1 MLLLGNLDFE
11 ILLYN
16 LYNFL
21 GGGPLSGSPGC
32 YQNLSLIRLTTEL
45 IKQHFY
51 GKPDNQ
57 KWIIV
62 DMGVTFAD
70 DTIPGIDLIY
80 PDPGFIIDKKEDL
93 LGIILTHAHEDHIG
107 AIAHIW
113 PKLKCK
119 IYATPFTAVLI
130 NEKFK
135 EKKIDISKELKIV
148 QLNSTLDLD
157 PFKIEFVTLT
167 HSILEPNGLKIE
179 TPVGNILHTGDWK
192 CDPDPLIGE
201 NINSKRLKEIGD
213 EGVLAMICDSTN
225 VFSAG
230 RAGSE
235 LDVRNN
241 LLKVMQRL
249 NKRIIITSFASNVAR
264 METAF
269 YCAEKTGRQIALVGR
284 SMHRI
289 YKAARQCGYLNNVI
303 EPLDARDVK
312 NIAREKIVYL
322 CTGSQGEP
330 MGAMN
335 RIANYIHPDVFIE
348 RGDTVIFSSKII
360 PGNEKKLYKL
370 HNQLVKEGIEVIS
383 EENEYIHVS
392 GHPNRE
398 DLKDMYNWIKPKC
411 VIPVH
416 GEHRHMIEHINF
428 AKEMQVPYPVKV
440 ENGDIVRIYPGNKPE
455 VFDKAPSG
463 KLYVDGNISVEE
475 DSQSIKERKN
485 LSANGFIEATILITP
500 KGNIH
505 NRPLLTFRGLPIY
518 EKEEF
523 LYELEDEIE
532 KTTRSFSLNN
542 KKQETN
548 LIDALKTTCR
558 KFTKEKTGKRP
569 LTNINLVR
577 I

>member
-1 MLLLGNLDFE
+1 MKEELLFCP
-11 ILLYN
+11 
-16 LYNFL
+16 L
-21 GGGPLSGSPGC
+21 GGSGEIGMNM
-32 YQNLSLIRLTTEL
+32 NL
-45 IKQHFY
+45 FAY
-51 GKPDNQ
+51 GKPENQ

-70 DTIPGIDLIY
+70 DSIPGIDLIY
-80 PDPGFIIDKKEDL
+80 PDPGFIIDKKDDL
-93 LGIILTHAHEDHIG
+93 LGIVLTHAHEDHIG

-119 IYATPFTAVLI
+119 MYATPFTSVLI
-130 NEKFK
+130 SEKFK
-135 EKKIDISKELKIV
+135 EKKIDITGYLKIV
-148 QLNSTLDLD
+148 DLNSTLNLD

-201 NINSKRLKEIGD
+201 NINSKRLKEIGK
-213 EGVLAMICDSTN
+213 EGVIAMICDSTN

-235 LDVRNN
+235 LDVRKNM
-241 LLKVMQRL
+241 LKVMERL
-249 NKRIIITSFASNVAR
+249 NKRVIVTSFASNVAR
-264 METAF
+264 MESVF
-269 YCAEKTGRQIALVGR
+269 YCAKKVGRQIVLVGR

-289 YKAARQCGYLNNVI
+289 YKAAKQCGYLNNVI
-303 EPLDARDVK
+303 EPLDARDAK
-312 NIAREKIVYL
+312 NISRNKIVYL

-335 RIANYIHPDVFIE
+335 RISNYTHPDVFIE
-348 RGDTVIFSSKII
+348 KGDAVIFSSKII

-383 EENEYIHVS
+383 EETDYIHVS

-398 DLKDMYNWIKPKC
+398 DLRDMYNWIKPKS

-416 GEHRHMIEHINF
+416 GEHRHMLEHINF
-428 AKEMQVPYPVKV
+428 AKEMQVPYPIKV
-440 ENGDIVRIYPGNKPE
+440 ENGDIVRLYPGKKPE
-455 VFDKAPSG
+455 VYDKAPNG
-463 KLYVDGNISVEE
+463 KIYVDGSISVEE

-485 LSANGFIEATILITP
+485 VAANGFIEATILITP

-523 LYELEDEIE
+523 QIGLEDEIE
-532 KTTRSFSLNN
+532 KTVKAFSLNN

-548 LIDALKTTCR
+548 LIDALKSTCR
-558 KFTKEKTGKRP
+558 KFTKQKTGKRP
-569 LTNINLVR
+569 LANINLVR

>member
-1 MLLLGNLDFE
+1 MKEELIFCPLGGSGEIGMNMNLFAYGNLD
-11 ILLYN
+11 N
-16 LYNFL
+16 
-21 GGGPLSGSPGC
+21 
-32 YQNLSLIRLTTEL
+32 R
-45 IKQHFY
+45 
-51 GKPDNQ
+51 

-62 DMGVTFAD
+62 DVGVTFAD
-70 DTIPGIDLIY
+70 DTIPGVDLIY
-80 PDPGFIIDKKEDL
+80 PDPGFIVDKKDDL
-93 LGIILTHAHEDHIG
+93 LGIVLTHAHEDHIG

-119 IYATPFTAVLI
+119 IFATPFTSVLI
-130 NEKFK
+130 SEKFK
-135 EKKIDISKELKIV
+135 EKKIDITGYLEVV
-148 QLNSTLDLD
+148 QLNSIVDLS

-192 CDPDPLIGE
+192 YDPDPLTGD
-201 NINSKRLKEIGD
+201 NMNSKRLKEIGE
-213 EGVLAMICDSTN
+213 EGVLTMICDSTN

-235 LDVRNN
+235 LDVRKNM
-241 LLKVMQRL
+241 LKIMERL
-249 NKRIIITSFASNVAR
+249 KKRIIITSFASNVAR
-264 METAF
+264 MESAF

-289 YKAARQCGYLNNVI
+289 YKAARQCGYLQNVI
-303 EPLDARDVK
+303 EPLDARDAK
-312 NIAREKIVYL
+312 NISREKIVYL

-335 RIANYIHPDVFIE
+335 RISNYTHPDVFVE
-348 RGDTVIFSSKII
+348 RGDGVIFSSKII

-370 HNQLVKEGIEVIS
+370 HNQLVREGIEVIS
-383 EENEYIHVS
+383 EDIEFIHVS

-398 DLKDMYNWIKPKC
+398 DLKDMYDWIKPRS

-428 AKEMQVPYPVKV
+428 AKEMQVPYPVRV

-455 VFDKAPSG
+455 VYDKAPSG
-463 KLYVDGNISVEE
+463 RLYVDGSISVEE
-475 DSQSIKERKN
+475 DAQSIKERKN
-485 LSANGFIEATILITP
+485 LSTNGLIEATIVITP
-500 KGNIH
+500 NGNIH
-505 NRPLLTFRGLPIY
+505 NKPLLTFRGLPIY
-518 EKEEF
+518 EKDEFTFNLEE
-523 LYELEDEIE
+523 EIE
-532 KTTRSFSLNN
+532 RTAKTFSLNN
-542 KKQETN
+542 KKQESN

-558 KFTKEKTGKRP
+558 KYTKEKLGKRP
-569 LTNINLVR
+569 YTNINLVR

>member
-1 MLLLGNLDFE
+1 MKEELIFCP
-11 ILLYN
+11 
-16 LYNFL
+16 L
-21 GGGPLSGSPGC
+21 GGSGEIGMNM
-32 YQNLSLIRLTTEL
+32 NL
-45 IKQHFY
+45 FAY
-51 GKPDNQ
+51 GKPENQ

-62 DMGVTFAD
+62 DIGVTFAD

-119 IYATPFTAVLI
+119 IFATPFTAVLI

-463 KLYVDGNISVEE
+463 KLYVDGNVSVEE

>member
-1 MLLLGNLDFE
+1 MKEELIFCP
-11 ILLYN
+11 
-16 LYNFL
+16 L
-21 GGGPLSGSPGC
+21 GGSGEIGMNM
-32 YQNLSLIRLTTEL
+32 NL
-45 IKQHFY
+45 FAY

-62 DMGVTFAD
+62 DIGVTFAD
-70 DTIPGIDLIY
+70 DAVPGVDLIY

-93 LGIILTHAHEDHIG
+93 LGIILTHGHEDHIG
-107 AIAHIW
+107 AISHIW

-119 IYATPFTAVLI
+119 IFATPFTSALI
-130 NEKFK
+130 IEKFK
-135 EKKIDISKELKIV
+135 EKKIDISGYLKIIK
-148 QLNSTLDLD
+148 LNSTLKLK

-201 NINSKRLKEIGD
+201 NINSKRLKQIGE
-213 EGVLAMICDSTN
+213 EGVIAMICDSTN

-235 LDVRNN
+235 LDVRKNMLN
-241 LLKVMQRL
+241 VMQRL
-249 NKRIIITSFASNVAR
+249 KKRIIITSFSSNVAR
-264 METAF
+264 METVF
-269 YCAEKTGRQIALVGR
+269 YCAKKVGRQISLVGR

-289 YKAARQCGYLNNVI
+289 YKVAKQCGYLKNII
-303 EPLDARDVK
+303 EPIDAREAK
-312 NIAREKIVYL
+312 KFAREKIIYL

-330 MGAMN
+330 MGAMK
-335 RIANYIHPDVFIE
+335 RISNYSHPDVFIE
-348 RGDTVIFSSKII
+348 KNDAVIFSSKII

-370 HNQLVKEGIEVIS
+370 HNELVKEGIEVIS
-383 EENEYIHVS
+383 EENEFIHVS

-398 DLKDMYNWIKPKC
+398 DLRDMYNWIKPRS

-416 GEHRHMIEHINF
+416 GEHRHMLEHINF
-428 AKEMQVPYPVKV
+428 AKEMQVPYPIKV
-440 ENGDIVRIYPGNKPE
+440 ENGDIVRLYPGDKPE
-455 VFDKAPSG
+455 VYDKAPNG
-463 KLYVDGNISVEE
+463 RLYVDGSISVEE

-485 LSANGFIEATILITP
+485 ISVNGFIEVTILITP
-500 KGNIH
+500 KGNMH
-505 NRPLLTFRGLPIY
+505 NRPVLTFKGLPII

-523 LYELEDEIE
+523 QYGLEEQIE
-532 KTTRSFSLNN
+532 KTIKTFSLNN
-542 KKQETN
+542 KNHEIN
-548 LIDALKTTCR
+548 LIDALKITCR
-558 KFTKEKTGKRP
+558 KFTKKKTGKKP

>member
-1 MLLLGNLDFE
+1 MKEELIFCP
-11 ILLYN
+11 
-16 LYNFL
+16 L
-21 GGGPLSGSPGC
+21 GGSGEIGMNM
-32 YQNLSLIRLTTEL
+32 NL
-45 IKQHFY
+45 FAY
-51 GKPDNQ
+51 GKPENQ

-62 DMGVTFAD
+62 DIGVTFGD
-70 DTIPGIDLIY
+70 DSIPGIDLIY

-93 LGIILTHAHEDHIG
+93 LGIVLTHAHEDHIG

-113 PKLKCK
+113 PNLKCK
-119 IYATPFTAVLI
+119 IYATPFTSVLI
-130 NEKFK
+130 SEKFK
-135 EKKIDISKELKIV
+135 EKKIDITGYLKIV
-148 QLNSTLDLD
+148 KLNSTLNLE
-157 PFKIEFVTLT
+157 PFKIEFITLT

-192 CDPDPLIGE
+192 CDSDPLIGE
-201 NINSKRLKEIGD
+201 NINSKRLKEIGK
-213 EGVLAMICDSTN
+213 EGVITMICDSTN
-225 VFSAG
+225 VFNAG

-235 LDVRNN
+235 LDVRKNM
-241 LLKVMQRL
+241 LKVIERL
-249 NKRIIITSFASNVAR
+249 NKRVIITSFASNVAR
-264 METAF
+264 MESVF
-269 YCAEKTGRQIALVGR
+269 YCAKKVGRQISLVGR

-289 YKAARQCGYLNNVI
+289 YKAARQCGYLNNLI
-303 EPLDARDVK
+303 EPLDVRNTK
-312 NIAREKIVYL
+312 NISRDKIIYL

-335 RIANYIHPDVFIE
+335 RISNYTHPDVFIE
-348 RGDTVIFSSKII
+348 KGDAVIFSSKII

-370 HNQLVKEGIEVIS
+370 HNQLVKEGIEIVS

-398 DLKDMYNWIKPKC
+398 DLRDMYNWIKPKS

-416 GEHRHMIEHINF
+416 GEHRHMLEHINF
-428 AKEMQVPYPVKV
+428 AKEMQVPYPIKV
-440 ENGDIVRIYPGNKPE
+440 ENGDIVRLFPGKKPE
-455 VFDKAPSG
+455 VYDKAPNG
-463 KLYVDGNISVEE
+463 RIYVDGSISVEE

-485 LSANGFIEATILITP
+485 VSTNGFIEATILITP

-523 LYELEDEIE
+523 QNGLEDEIE
-532 KTTRSFSLNN
+532 KTIKTFSLNN

-548 LIDALKTTCR
+548 LIDALKSTCR
-558 KFTKEKTGKRP
+558 KFTKQKTGKRP
-569 LTNINLVR
+569 LANINLVR

>member
-1 MLLLGNLDFE
+1 MTEELIFCP
-11 ILLYN
+11 
-16 LYNFL
+16 L
-21 GGGPLSGSPGC
+21 GGSGEIGMNM
-32 YQNLSLIRLTTEL
+32 NL
-45 IKQHFY
+45 FAY
-51 GKPDNQ
+51 GKPENK

-62 DMGVTFAD
+62 DIGVTFAD
-70 DTIPGIDLIY
+70 DSIPGIDLIY
-80 PDPGFIIDKKEDL
+80 PDPGFIVDKKEDL
-93 LGIILTHAHEDHIG
+93 LGIVLTHAHEDHIG

-119 IYATPFTAVLI
+119 IYATPFTSVLI

-135 EKKIDISKELKIV
+135 EKKIDVTGYLKIV
-148 QLNSTLDLD
+148 ELNSILNLD

-192 CDPDPLIGE
+192 CDPDPLVGE
-201 NINSKRLKEIGD
+201 NINSKRLKEIGK
-213 EGVLAMICDSTN
+213 EGVITMICDSTN

-235 LDVRNN
+235 SDVRKNM
-241 LLKVMQRL
+241 LKVLERL
-249 NKRIIITSFASNVAR
+249 NKRVIITSFASNVAR
-264 METAF
+264 MESAF
-269 YCAEKTGRQIALVGR
+269 YCAEKVGRQIALVGR

-289 YKAARQCGYLNNVI
+289 YKAAKQCGYLNSVI
-303 EPLDARDVK
+303 EPLDARDAK
-312 NIAREKIVYL
+312 NISRDKIVYL

-335 RIANYIHPDVFIE
+335 RIVNYSHPDVFIE
-348 RGDTVIFSSKII
+348 KGDAVVFSSKII

-383 EENEYIHVS
+383 EESEYIHVS

-398 DLKDMYNWIKPKC
+398 DLRDMYNWIKPKS

-416 GEHRHMIEHINF
+416 GEHRHMLEHINF
-428 AKEMQVPYPVKV
+428 AKEMQVPYPIKV
-440 ENGDIVRIYPGNKPE
+440 ENGDVVRLYPGKKPE
-455 VFDKAPSG
+455 VFDKAPNG
-463 KLYVDGNISVEE
+463 RLYLDGLISVEE

-485 LSANGFIEATILITP
+485 VSTNGFVETTILITP

-505 NRPLLTFRGLPIY
+505 NRPLLTFRGLPIF

-523 LYELEDEIE
+523 QNSLENEIE
-532 KTTRSFSLNN
+532 KIVKSFSLNN
-542 KKQETN
+542 IKQENN
-548 LIDALKTTCR
+548 LIDALKSTCR
-558 KFTKEKTGKRP
+558 KFIKQRTGKRP
-569 LTNINLVR
+569 VANINLVR